1 VSGRPVRRAGGT
13 GPLSLDLCIEHG
25 DEVATNR
32 DETIIVAGTRRR
44 DDAVRG
50 GVAQLRV
57 VQLNAGSLL
66 EPEWDRRRHEIVSW
80 LTELEPAVICLQE
93 TWEDL
98 RTANTGGWVVDE
110 LPARGTGASAGRR
123 SRRAV
128 ARPGERFGSTIA
140 VTVADRR
147 RELPPGS
154 RSRRRP
160 PASWGTS
167 EGAAPRRDR
176 GLDVFSAHLAAAP
189 TDALHRV
196 QQVLA
201 IEEIVRAARG
211 TKDELVPRERRSAM
225 PPILCGDFNAEPD
238 SDEIRF
244 LCSLTSLEGRVA
256 SWQDAWR
263 VAGAGGP
270 GLTQDWRI
278 NPIAASLNVHP
289 KRIDYVFVGDGF
301 LRAGDAGRVLAAE
314 VVLDEPRTG
323 IVASDHAGL
332 CVDIVWPGRPT

>member
-1 VSGRPVRRAGGT
+1 
-13 GPLSLDLCIEHG
+13 LY
-25 DEVATNR
+25 
-32 DETIIVAGTRRR
+32 
-44 DDAVRG
+44 RG

-80 LTELEPAVICLQE
+80 LTELEPDVICLQE

-110 LPARGTGASAGRR
+110 LPGSWHWRFGGAAF
-123 SRRAV
+123 AP
-128 ARPGERFGSTIA
+128 ALWPDPEMRFGSTIA
-140 VTVADRR
+140 SRWPIDAVSYHRLPLAPEASGFVENIPW
-147 RELPPGS
+147 ELLHVET
-154 RSRRRP
+154 
-160 PASWGTS
+160 A
-167 EGAAPRRDR
+167 
-176 GLDVFSAHLAAAP
+176 GLDVFSTHLAAAP

-201 IEEIVRAARG
+201 IDEIVRAARG

-256 SWQDAWR
+256 FWQDAWR
-263 VAGAGGP
+263 VAGGGGR

-332 CVDIVWPGRPT
+332 CVDVVWPGRPM